1 MSSTRMSRSPL
12 PGLSGRS
19 PMTANASRGMH
30 TIQLFEGPDL
40 LCPGVGVSVLDDGVD
55 PPNDLIVSFNA
66 RLFIDSMLRGQL
78 QNLRPVTWTYSSK
91 ASSTWSGHEPINVFG
106 QVIVHL
112 AIGVSSGSYQLTS
125 TNLR

>member
-1 MSSTRMSRSPL
+1 MSSTRTLKSPL
-12 PGLSGRS
+12 PGPSGRS

-30 TIQLFEGPDL
+30 TIQLFEDSDL

-55 PPNDLIVSFNA
+55 PPNDLIMAFNA
-66 RLFIDSMLRGQL
+66 RLFIDGVLTGQL
-78 QNLRPVTWTYSSK
+78 RNLRPVSWTYGSK

-125 TNLR
+125 MGLR